1 MPLDITCT
9 VIPEDPQDGFDRR
22 GDVLDALRQ
31 FEARLDAIGVPFSVQ
46 VRDIK
51 PGTIVHRTLSAGRRL
66 RVVRCA
72 AE

>member
-9 VIPEDPQDGFDRR
+9 VIPDDPQDGSDRV
-22 GDVLDALRQ
+22 GDILDAVHQLEER
-31 FEARLDAIGVPFSVQ
+31 FSAIGVPFSVQ

-51 PGTIVHRTLSAGRRL
+51 RGTTVYRMLSAGRRL
-66 RVVRCA
+66 RVVHCA